1 MGKISDTDKA
11 IRNIMRWAER
21 PEWVGAQ
28 AAVFEAHLS
37 PLCERIGIS
46 QGQLGEELE
55 QQGYNGMVLGIM
67 FEDFLSCQLP
77 PDGRNII
84 DDYLKRRG
92 WSETVP
98 GRRYLQQIRDSVLSL
113 YEVVEVSPGQH
124 CDLRDLVRDQGDETI
139 RVFERMGTQNLVKW
153 DRIAARVLT
162 LNGRHIFSGGILPF
176 PRESAESL
184 LELLSEA
191 QQKFVENLL
200 EVADE
205 EIREEM
211 SSALNPDQFLQQSC
225 PNFTSIWLVH
235 ALERLHQ
242 PLPEMSN
249 RDGDA
254 LMFTETRF
262 PFPAEQSE
270 LIIERL
276 DAAPEWGRDD
286 SGEDCWIWLSEQ
298 ETVSDQPQRGLAI
311 ETFQEGEDQVNGVL
325 ELTPGRLTLS
335 ANSVQRAQRGK
346 EMLETLLHG
355 LVGTALI
362 LYETAE
368 QAMAENEIHP
378 QGGDDQESADGI
390 DPELAAEIIQRHM
403 DQHYRRT
410 LDEPIPVLGNKTPR
424 QCARS
429 KKGREKVIEWLK
441 NLENNEIHRAA
452 DQGQAPYDSRWMWE
466 ELKLTRWR
474 E

>member
-21 PEWVGAQ
+21 PEWAGEQ
-28 AAVFEAHLS
+28 AAVFEAHLK

-55 QQGYNGMVLGIM
+55 QHGYNGMVLGIV
-67 FEDFLSCQLP
+67 FEDFLSRQLP

-92 WSETVP
+92 WRETVP

-153 DRIAARVLT
+153 DRIAGRVLT
-162 LNGRHIFSGGILPF
+162 LNGRRIFSGGILPF
-176 PRESAESL
+176 PRESAQSL
-184 LELLSEA
+184 LELLSDA
-191 QQKFVENLL
+191 QQKFAGNPL

-205 EIREEM
+205 AIREAM
-211 SSALNPDQFLQQSC
+211 SSALNPAEFLRQSC
-225 PNFTSIWLVH
+225 PAFTSIWLMH
-235 ALERLHQ
+235 TLERLHQ

-254 LMFTETRF
+254 LVFTETRF
-262 PFPAEQSE
+262 PFLAEQSE

-276 DAAPEWGRDD
+276 DATSEWGRDD
-286 SGEDCWIWLSEQ
+286 PDDDCWIWLSEQ
-298 ETVSDQPQRGLAI
+298 ETISDQPQRGLAI
-311 ETFQEGEDQVNGVL
+311 ETFQEGEGQLNGVL
-325 ELTPGRLTLS
+325 ELTPGVLTLS
-335 ANSVQRAQRGK
+335 ANSVQRAQSGQ

-355 LVGTALI
+355 LVGPALS

-368 QAMAENEIHP
+368 QAMAENEIRP
-378 QGGDDQESADGI
+378 QGDDDQELADGI
-390 DPELAAEIIQRHM
+390 DPELAAEMIQRHM

-410 LDEPIPVLGNKTPR
+410 LDEPIPALGNKTPR

-441 NLENNEIHRAA
+441 HLENNELHRAA
-452 DQGQAPYDSRWMWE
+452 DQGQVPYDCRWMWE